1 MVPCPSRTLASGR
14 VLPPIGARVFLVG
27 ALFAIVCPSWAQE
40 PARPDSGFSEGT
52 KTVVLLGNGLI
63 EESQTSGYLE
73 TRLARRFPDRRIDFR
88 NLGWTGDTVWAR
100 ARTSGYQNPSGL
112 DRLKKQTAE
121 LKPDLIIVG
130 YGLTESFEGPP
141 GLDKFKD
148 GYGKLLD
155 LLAGITP
162 HLVLLSPA
170 PHEDLGRPTPDPAEH
185 NKNLEL
191 FGEAIRDIAGRRR
204 LPFVDLFHPLAQAK
218 RAAPGLH
225 LSTNGIL
232 LGDPGYWLVSL
243 ELERQLGLSRPPWR
257 LDLRA
262 SGEQKNSSGV
272 KVSDLVS
279 APDALQWKQVEDQ
292 LPAPPAPGSA
302 QGLVASLEPSPVLA
316 VSGLR
321 EGDWTLSV
329 NGQAIVSAPA
339 RGWESGVSLT
349 RGASFDQVE
358 ALRHSISKRN
368 GLYTRRWRPINDW
381 PAHYTYIAPDY
392 ALYDGLVAELDEQI
406 AAQSKPAVQAFSLT
420 LKKP

>member
-1 MVPCPSRTLASGR
+1 MLPCPPRTPAALRSLPRIGGR
-14 VLPPIGARVFLVG
+14 FFLLG
-27 ALFAIVCPSWAQE
+27 ALLALAFPSWAQE
-40 PARPDSGFSEGT
+40 AAKPDSGFSERT

-73 TRLARRFPDRRIDFR
+73 TRLTRRFPDRRIEFR

-100 ARTSGYQNPSGL
+100 ARTSGFQNPSGL
-112 DRLKKQTAE
+112 DRLKKQTSE

-141 GLDKFKD
+141 GLERFKE

-155 LLAGITP
+155 ILAGITP

-170 PHEDLGRPTPDPAEH
+170 PHEDLGRPYPDPAEH
-185 NKNLEL
+185 NKSLEL

-204 LPFVDLFHPLAQAK
+204 LPFVDLFHPLAQAQ

-232 LGDPGYWLVSL
+232 LSDAGYWLVSL
-243 ELERQLGLSRPPWR
+243 ELERQLGLSRPAWR

-262 SGEQKNSSGV
+262 SGELKSAAGV
-272 KVSDLVS
+272 KVSDIVS
-279 APDALQWKQVEDQ
+279 ARDALQWKLLEDQ
-292 LPAPPAPGSA
+292 LPSPAAPAAA
-302 QGLVASLEPSPVLA
+302 QGMAASLEPGPVLA

-321 EGDWTLSV
+321 EGDWSLSI
-329 NGQAIVSAPA
+329 NGQERVSAPA
-339 RGWESGVSLT
+339 RTWESGVSLT

-358 ALRHSISKRN
+358 AMRRSIAKRN
-368 GLYTRRWRPINDW
+368 ALYTRRWRPINDW

-406 AAQSKPAVQAFSLT
+406 AAQCKPAAQAFSLSP
-420 LKKP
+420 KKP